1 MRIHY
6 HFHEVLSH
14 KKKEMETLR
23 LKLFS
28 YLRMQTV
35 IKKKNKVLTMYGA
48 AILYGL
54 YIYRHFVA
62 SLPFLLARLG
72 VGE

>member
-1 MRIHY
+1 
-6 HFHEVLSH
+6 
-14 KKKEMETLR
+14 METLR
-23 LKLFS
+23 LKLKLFS

-35 IKKKNKVLTMYGA
+35 IKKKNKVLTMSGA
-48 AILYGL
+48 ATLYGL

>member
-1 MRIHY
+1 MIHY

-28 YLRMQTV
+28 YLRMEASQTV
-35 IKKKNKVLTMYGA
+35 IKKKNRVLTMSGA
-48 AILYGL
+48 ATLYGL
-54 YIYRHFVA
+54 YIYIDI
-62 SLPFLLARLG
+62 LLRLCRFC
-72 VGE
+72 